1 MRQELQK
8 KIDYSIDLLR
18 KSEKLARMYDPDNG
32 FYLAFSGGKDSQ
44 ALYHIAVLA
53 GVPFKAHMNLTS
65 VDPPE
70 VIRFVK
76 RQYPDIEL
84 IKPKD
89 SIYNIA
95 VKKGIL
101 PSQKIRWCCE
111 EYKENAG
118 AGKVTLIGIRHA
130 ESTNRAKRNEV
141 EVSSRAFS
149 GNLEQFEDFRQERMK
164 NKRIKKIKL
173 PTPSVANPDAVNNE
187 TIVGCITGKESILI
201 SPIIHWTEQD
211 VWEFLNEVVKVP
223 HCSLYDNG
231 HKRIGCILCPMSNYK
246 HKLRDIK
253 EYPHAKRC
261 WIKAIKAIRAG
272 GLTRQTFATS
282 EGRKEIDWD
291 EDLTTAYGRSYHRAF
306 LFSPSGEDAG
316 GADKEDIIAENIF
329 DWWISGKSYKE
340 WYADKFLQ
348 QKLF

>member
-1 MRQELQK
+1 MRPELQK

-130 ESTNRAKRNEV
+130 ESTNRAKRN
-141 EVSSRAFS
+141 
-149 GNLEQFEDFRQERMK
+149 
-164 NKRIKKIKL
+164 
-173 PTPSVANPDAVNNE
+173 
-187 TIVGCITGKESILI
+187 
-201 SPIIHWTEQD
+201 
-211 VWEFLNEVVKVP
+211 
-223 HCSLYDNG
+223 
-231 HKRIGCILCPMSNYK
+231 
-246 HKLRDIK
+246 
-253 EYPHAKRC
+253 
-261 WIKAIKAIRAG
+261 
-272 GLTRQTFATS
+272 
-282 EGRKEIDWD
+282 
-291 EDLTTAYGRSYHRAF
+291 
-306 LFSPSGEDAG
+306 
-316 GADKEDIIAENIF
+316 
-329 DWWISGKSYKE
+329 
-340 WYADKFLQ
+340 
-348 QKLF
+348 